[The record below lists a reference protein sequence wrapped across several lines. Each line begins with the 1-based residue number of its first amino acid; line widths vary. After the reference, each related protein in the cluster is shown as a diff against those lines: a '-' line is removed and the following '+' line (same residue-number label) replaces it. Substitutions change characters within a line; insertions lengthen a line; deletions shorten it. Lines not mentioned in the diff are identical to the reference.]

1 MKKLINLLTVVTTT
15 LLVSGCGE
23 MGNATKSYNEGINI
37 IPVPKEL
44 TINEGRFMLDSKTK
58 FVVDQSD
65 ANAPKVADYFIH
77 KINKSTGYNIVST
90 KENLLKNVIKLNIS
104 GDSKIS
110 KEGYILKVT
119 PDLVD
124 ITASTA
130 QGLYYGMQSFL
141 QLLPAE
147 IESHEVVKGVNWSAQ
162 AVEINDEPRFKY
174 RGMMLDATRHFSS
187 VEDVKRQI
195 DILTMFKIN
204 VLHWHLT
211 DDQLWTVEVK
221 KYPKLTEIGSN
232 RLEGE
237 GTYHKGFYTQEDM
250 KEVVAYA
257 TERFV
262 EVIPEIEMPGHG
274 LAALTAYPELSCT
287 GGPFAIRNVWGVEA
301 DVFCAGNEDTFK
313 FLEDVLTEIIP
324 IFPSEYIHIGGDECP
339 KDRWDECP
347 KCKARMKTEKLKDSH
362 ELQSY
367 FVKRMEKFINSK
379 GKKIIGWD
387 EILEGGIAP
396 NATIMSWRG
405 ETGGIAAANAGHD
418 VIMTPNTYVYLDYYQ
433 GNSNVEPVGIGG
445 YLPLEK
451 TYSFNPTPADIAE
464 DKAHH
469 VIGAQG
475 NVWAE
480 YLYEPKDKEYMAYP
494 RMLAVAEIGWSPQS
508 KKDFADFSRRIN
520 NAYVRMDALDV
531 NYHIPLPMAGESKYV
546 AFLDSTKLEFTN
558 LGSYPMVYTLD
569 GSEPTSTSTVYSEP
583 LSFTDNATVKI
594 ATLLQSGKLSN
605 VITYTVAK
613 EQLSPA
619 TDVQTTAGF
628 TKKVVDGHFL
638 NREAYSKAKFSEPE
652 VVTDFTKF
660 KEFDHKKPS
669 VEIYE
674 GYFNAPEDG
683 VYTIATDNVELYI
696 DDKLVVDNDNKVSKN
711 LIRKTTK
718 ALAAGK
724 HKFRMVMNNSVFGGW
739 PYSWSHNTFY
749 LKAPSQEKL
758 TKVEASELSH

>member
-1 MKKLINLLTVVTTT
+1 MKKLINLLTAFTATALVVGCAG
-15 LLVSGCGE
+15 SGG
-23 MGNATKSYNEGINI
+23 AIKTYNEGINI
-37 IPVPKEL
+37 IPVPKTL
-44 TINEGRFMLDSKTK
+44 TVNEGRFVLDSKTK
-58 FVVDQSD
+58 LVVDPASAD
-65 ANAPKVADYFIH
+65 AAKVADYFSS
-77 KINKSTGYNIVST
+77 KMSKSTGYNIVST
-90 KENLLKNVIKLNIS
+90 GEDLSKNVVKLQIS
-104 GDSKIS
+104 ADSDIA
-110 KEGYILKVT
+110 KEGYKMKVT
-119 PDLVD
+119 QDLVE

-130 QGLYYGMQSFL
+130 QGLFYGMQSFL

-147 IESHEVVKGVNWSAQ
+147 IESLTPVSGVNWSAQ
-162 AVEINDEPRFKY
+162 AVEIDDAPRFQY

-187 VEDVKRQI
+187 VADVKRHI
-195 DILTMFKIN
+195 DILAMFKIN

-211 DDQLWTVEVK
+211 DDQLWTVEIK

-237 GTYHKGFYTQEDM
+237 GTYHQGFYTQEDM

-257 TERFV
+257 SERFV

-274 LAALTAYPELSCT
+274 LAALSGYPELSCT

-339 KDRWDECP
+339 KDRWNVCP
-347 KCKARMKTEKLKDSH
+347 KCKARMKAEKLKDSH

-387 EILEGGIAP
+387 EILEGGAAP

-405 ETGGIAAANAGHD
+405 EAGGIAAANAEHD

-433 GNSNVEPVGIGG
+433 GSPAVEPMSIGG

-451 TYSFNPTPADIAE
+451 TYSFNPIPSDIAE

-480 YLYEPKDKEYMAYP
+480 YLYEPKSKEYMAYP

-520 NAYVRMDALDV
+520 NAYVRMDAYGV
-531 NYHIPLPMAGESKYV
+531 NYHIPLPEGVESKYV
-546 AFLDSTKLEFTN
+546 AFLDSAKLEFTN
-558 LGSYPMVYTLD
+558 GRSYPMVYTLD
-569 GSEPTSTSTVYSEP
+569 GTEPTASSKVYSEP
-583 LSFTDNATVKI
+583 LTFTDNATVKI
-594 ATLLQSGKLSN
+594 ATLLQSGKLSE
-605 VITYTVAK
+605 VMTYTVAK
-613 EQLSPA
+613 EQLAPA
-619 TDVQTTAGF
+619 IDVQTTAGI

-638 NREAYSKAKFSEPE
+638 NRDAYSKAKFSEPE
-652 VVTDFTKF
+652 VIKEFSRF
-660 KEFDHKKPS
+660 KEFAYKNPS
-669 VEIYE
+669 VEVYD
-674 GYFNAPEDG
+674 GYFTVAEDG
-683 VYTIATDNVELYI
+683 VYTIATDNVELYV
-696 DDKLVVDNDNKVSKN
+696 DDQLVIDNDNKVSRN
-711 LIRKTTK
+711 LTSKTTK

-739 PYSWSHNTFY
+739 PYCWSHNTFY
-749 LKAPSQEKL
+749 LQAPSEDKL
-758 TKVEASELSH
+758 NRVSVDVLSH